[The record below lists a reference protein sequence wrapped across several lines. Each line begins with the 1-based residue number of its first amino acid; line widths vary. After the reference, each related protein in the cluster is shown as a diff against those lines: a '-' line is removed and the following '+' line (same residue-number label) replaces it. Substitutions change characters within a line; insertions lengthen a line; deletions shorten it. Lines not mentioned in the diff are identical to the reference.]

1 MNLPCK
7 ELKRIARDNLNGN
20 YKIPMGA
27 FLAATLIPLAVE
39 LPFSMLQKDAQPLP
53 VTIMFYVAEFLITLL
68 SMVLSVGI
76 LQLHLSLARKKEMTL
91 GMVFYGFKITRP
103 LYHCRTAFF
112 DYCNADQ
119 LYSCD
124 HRCCVI
130 FVLDKSP
137 AAIAVLVIRQEK
149 YCEHDSGSFRADVV
163 CTGIVSAFGSS
174 ADEGTRIIQKQ
185 AADHLK
191 ISRQIMKGNKGRLFY
206 IYLSFIGLQILCL
219 LSLGIRSLW
228 VYPYQSQTLVIFYLD
243 VVGEI
248 PSNIS

>member
-91 GMVFYGFKITRP
+91 GMV
-103 LYHCRTAFF
+103 
-112 DYCNADQ
+112 
-119 LYSCD
+119 
-124 HRCCVI
+124 
-130 FVLDKSP
+130 
-137 AAIAVLVIRQEK
+137 
-149 YCEHDSGSFRADVV
+149 
-163 CTGIVSAFGSS
+163 SAFGSS
-174 ADEGTRIIQKQ
+174 ADEGTRIIKDQPS
-185 AADHLK
+185 DHEGK
-191 ISRQIMKGNKGRLFY
+191 
-206 IYLSFIGLQILCL
+206 
-219 LSLGIRSLW
+219 
-228 VYPYQSQTLVIFYLD
+228 
-243 VVGEI
+243 
-248 PSNIS
+248 

>member
-91 GMVFYGFKITRP
+91 GMVFYGFKNHPDRYIIAGLLLIIAT
-103 LYHCRTAFF
+103 LI
-112 DYCNADQ
+112 
-119 LYSCD
+119 SCIP
-124 HRCCVI
+124 V
-130 FVLDKSP
+130 
-137 AAIAVLVIRQEK
+137 IAVLVIL
-149 YCEHDSGSFRADVV
+149 
-163 CTGIVSAFGSS
+163 GIVSTILAVFVQMWY
-174 ADEGTRIIQKQ
+174 AL
-185 AADHLK
+185 ALYLLLDHPQMKARESLK

-219 LSLGIRSLW
+219 LSLGIGSLW

>member
-91 GMVFYGFKITRP
+91 GMVFYGFKNHPDRYIIAGLLLIIATLIARIHEAAKYIP
-103 LYHCRTAFF
+103 LEHLCLSPQCGFA
-112 DYCNADQ
+112 
-119 LYSCD
+119 SCE
-124 HRCCVI
+124 I
-130 FVLDKSP
+130 
-137 AAIAVLVIRQEK
+137 
-149 YCEHDSGSFRADVV
+149 
-163 CTGIVSAFGSS
+163 
-174 ADEGTRIIQKQ
+174 
-185 AADHLK
+185 
-191 ISRQIMKGNKGRLFY
+191 GNKLTEEQQWAK
-206 IYLSFIGLQILCL
+206 LA
-219 LSLGIRSLW
+219 
-228 VYPYQSQTLVIFYLD
+228 LVK
-243 VVGEI
+243 EI
-248 PSNIS
+248 AEEVWK

>member
-39 LPFSMLQKDAQPLP
+39 LPFSMLQPLP

-91 GMVFYGFKITRP
+91 GMVFYGFKNHPDRYIIAGLLLIIATLISCIPVITGAV
-103 LYHCRTAFF
+103 LF
-112 DYCNADQ
+112 
-119 LYSCD
+119 
-124 HRCCVI
+124 

-137 AAIAVLVIRQEK
+137 AAIAVLVIL
-149 YCEHDSGSFRADVV
+149 
-163 CTGIVSAFGSS
+163 GIVSTILAVFVQMWY
-174 ADEGTRIIQKQ
+174 AL
-185 AADHLK
+185 ALYLLLDHPQMKARESLK

-219 LSLGIRSLW
+219 LSLGIGSLW

>member
-91 GMVFYGFKITRP
+91 GMVFYGFKNHPDRYIIAGLLLIIATLISCIPVITGAV
-103 LYHCRTAFF
+103 LF
-112 DYCNADQ
+112 
-119 LYSCD
+119 
-124 HRCCVI
+124 

-137 AAIAVLVIRQEK
+137 AAIAVLGDTW

-174 ADEGTRIIQKQ
+174 ADEGTRIIKDQPS
-185 AADHLK
+185 DHEGK
-191 ISRQIMKGNKGRLFY
+191 
-206 IYLSFIGLQILCL
+206 
-219 LSLGIRSLW
+219 
-228 VYPYQSQTLVIFYLD
+228 
-243 VVGEI
+243 
-248 PSNIS
+248 

>member
-91 GMVFYGFKITRP
+91 GMVFYGFKNHPDRYIIG
-103 LYHCRTAFF
+103 RTAF
-112 DYCNADQ
+112 DYCNAVTVFR
-119 LYSCD
+119 D

-130 FVLDKSP
+130 FDPGQVACGDCSTGDTW
-137 AAIAVLVIRQEK
+137 

-174 ADEGTRIIQKQ
+174 ADEGTRIIKDQPS
-185 AADHLK
+185 DHEGK
-191 ISRQIMKGNKGRLFY
+191 
-206 IYLSFIGLQILCL
+206 
-219 LSLGIRSLW
+219 
-228 VYPYQSQTLVIFYLD
+228 
-243 VVGEI
+243 
-248 PSNIS
+248 

>member
-91 GMVFYGFKITRP
+91 GMVFYGFKNHPDRYIIAGLLLIIAT
-103 LYHCRTAFF
+103 
-112 DYCNADQ
+112 Q

-130 FVLDKSP
+130 FCPGQVACGDCSTGDTW
-137 AAIAVLVIRQEK
+137 

-174 ADEGTRIIQKQ
+174 ADEGTRIIKDQPS
-185 AADHLK
+185 DHEGK
-191 ISRQIMKGNKGRLFY
+191 
-206 IYLSFIGLQILCL
+206 
-219 LSLGIRSLW
+219 
-228 VYPYQSQTLVIFYLD
+228 
-243 VVGEI
+243 
-248 PSNIS
+248 

>member
-91 GMVFYGFKITRP
+91 GMVFYGFKNHP
-103 LYHCRTAFF
+103 LLYHCRTAF

-137 AAIAVLVIRQEK
+137 AAIAVLVIL
-149 YCEHDSGSFRADVV
+149 
-163 CTGIVSAFGSS
+163 GIVSTILAVFVQMWY
-174 ADEGTRIIQKQ
+174 AL
-185 AADHLK
+185 ALYLLLDHPQMKARESLK

-206 IYLSFIGLQILCL
+206 IYLSFIGLQILCM
-219 LSLGIRSLW
+219 LSLGIGSLW

>member
-53 VTIMFYVAEFLITLL
+53 VTIMFYVAEFLITLF

-76 LQLHLSLARKKEMTL
+76 LQLL
-91 GMVFYGFKITRP
+91 GMVFYGFKNHPDRYIIAGLLLIIATLISCIPVITGAV
-103 LYHCRTAFF
+103 LF
-112 DYCNADQ
+112 
-119 LYSCD
+119 
-124 HRCCVI
+124 

-137 AAIAVLVIRQEK
+137 AAIVVLVIL
-149 YCEHDSGSFRADVV
+149 
-163 CTGIVSAFGSS
+163 GIVSTILAVFVQMWY
-174 ADEGTRIIQKQ
+174 AL
-185 AADHLK
+185 ALYLLLDHPQMKARESLK

-206 IYLSFIGLQILCL
+206 IYLSFIGLQILCM
-219 LSLGIRSLW
+219 LSLGIGSLW

>member
-91 GMVFYGFKITRP
+91 GMVFYGFKNHPDRYIIAGLLLIIATLISCISVITG
-103 LYHCRTAFF
+103 
-112 DYCNADQ
+112 
-119 LYSCD
+119 
-124 HRCCVI
+124 
-130 FVLDKSP
+130 
-137 AAIAVLVIRQEK
+137 AVLFF
-149 YCEHDSGSFRADVV
+149 GSFRADVV

-174 ADEGTRIIQKQ
+174 ADEGTRIIKDQPS
-185 AADHLK
+185 DHEGK
-191 ISRQIMKGNKGRLFY
+191 
-206 IYLSFIGLQILCL
+206 
-219 LSLGIRSLW
+219 
-228 VYPYQSQTLVIFYLD
+228 
-243 VVGEI
+243 
-248 PSNIS
+248 

>member
-91 GMVFYGFKITRP
+91 GMVFYGFKNHPDRYIIAGLLLIIATLISCIPVIT
-103 LYHCRTAFF
+103 
-112 DYCNADQ
+112 
-119 LYSCD
+119 
-124 HRCCVI
+124 RCCVI
-130 FVLDKSP
+130 FLPWTSRLRP
-137 AAIAVLVIRQEK
+137 IAVLVIL
-149 YCEHDSGSFRADVV
+149 
-163 CTGIVSAFGSS
+163 GIVSTILAVFVQMWY
-174 ADEGTRIIQKQ
+174 AL
-185 AADHLK
+185 ALYLLLDHPQMKARESLK

-219 LSLGIRSLW
+219 LSLGIGSLW

-243 VVGEI
+243 VVGETHQT
-248 PSNIS
+248 

>member
-68 SMVLSVGI
+68 
-76 LQLHLSLARKKEMTL
+76 
-91 GMVFYGFKITRP
+91 
-103 LYHCRTAFF
+103 RTAF

-130 FVLDKSP
+130 FCPGQVACGDCSTGDTW
-137 AAIAVLVIRQEK
+137 

-174 ADEGTRIIQKQ
+174 ADEGTRIIKDQPS
-185 AADHLK
+185 DHEGK
-191 ISRQIMKGNKGRLFY
+191 
-206 IYLSFIGLQILCL
+206 
-219 LSLGIRSLW
+219 
-228 VYPYQSQTLVIFYLD
+228 
-243 VVGEI
+243 
-248 PSNIS
+248 

>member
-39 LPFSMLQKDAQPLP
+39 LTFSMLQKDAQPLP

-91 GMVFYGFKITRP
+91 GMVFYGFKNHPDRYIIAGLLLIIATLISCIPVITGAV
-103 LYHCRTAFF
+103 LF
-112 DYCNADQ
+112 
-119 LYSCD
+119 
-124 HRCCVI
+124 

-137 AAIAVLVIRQEK
+137 AAIAVLVIL
-149 YCEHDSGSFRADVV
+149 
-163 CTGIVSAFGSS
+163 GIVSTILAVFVQMWY
-174 ADEGTRIIQKQ
+174 AL
-185 AADHLK
+185 ALYLLLDHP
-191 ISRQIMKGNKGRLFY
+191 QMKGNKGRLFY
-206 IYLSFIGLQILCL
+206 IYLSFIGLQILCM
-219 LSLGIRSLW
+219 LSLGIGSLW

>member
-1 MNLPCK
+1 
-7 ELKRIARDNLNGN
+7 
-20 YKIPMGA
+20 MGA

-91 GMVFYGFKITRP
+91 GMVFYGFKNHPDRYIIAGLLLIIATLISCIPVITGAV
-103 LYHCRTAFF
+103 LFF
-112 DYCNADQ
+112 A
-119 LYSCD
+119 
-124 HRCCVI
+124 
-130 FVLDKSP
+130 LDKSP
-137 AAIAVLVIRQEK
+137 AAIAVLVIL
-149 YCEHDSGSFRADVV
+149 
-163 CTGIVSAFGSS
+163 GIVSTILAVFVQMWY
-174 ADEGTRIIQKQ
+174 AL
-185 AADHLK
+185 ALYLLLDHPQMKARESLK

-219 LSLGIRSLW
+219 LSLGIGSLW

>member
-91 GMVFYGFKITRP
+91 GMVFYGFKNHPDRYIIAGLLLIIATLISCIPVIT
-103 LYHCRTAFF
+103 
-112 DYCNADQ
+112 
-119 LYSCD
+119 
-124 HRCCVI
+124 
-130 FVLDKSP
+130 
-137 AAIAVLVIRQEK
+137 IAVLVIL
-149 YCEHDSGSFRADVV
+149 
-163 CTGIVSAFGSS
+163 GIVSTILAVFVQMWY
-174 ADEGTRIIQKQ
+174 AL
-185 AADHLK
+185 ALYLLLDHPQMKARESLK

-219 LSLGIRSLW
+219 LSLGIGSLW

>member
-7 ELKRIARDNLNGN
+7 ESKRIARDNLNGN

-91 GMVFYGFKITRP
+91 GMVFYGFK
-103 LYHCRTAFF
+103 
-112 DYCNADQ
+112 NADQ

-130 FVLDKSP
+130 FCPGQVACGDCSTGDTW
-137 AAIAVLVIRQEK
+137 

-174 ADEGTRIIQKQ
+174 ADEGTRIIKDQPS
-185 AADHLK
+185 DHEGK
-191 ISRQIMKGNKGRLFY
+191 
-206 IYLSFIGLQILCL
+206 
-219 LSLGIRSLW
+219 
-228 VYPYQSQTLVIFYLD
+228 
-243 VVGEI
+243 
-248 PSNIS
+248 

>member
-27 FLAATLIPLAVE
+27 FLAATMIPLAVE

-91 GMVFYGFKITRP
+91 GMVFYGFKNHPDRYIIAGLLLIIATLISCIPVITGAV
-103 LYHCRTAFF
+103 LF
-112 DYCNADQ
+112 
-119 LYSCD
+119 
-124 HRCCVI
+124 

-137 AAIAVLVIRQEK
+137 AAIAVLVIL
-149 YCEHDSGSFRADVV
+149 
-163 CTGIVSAFGSS
+163 GIVSTILAVFVQMWY
-174 ADEGTRIIQKQ
+174 AL
-185 AADHLK
+185 ALYLLLDHPQMKARESLK

-219 LSLGIRSLW
+219 LSLGIGSLW

-248 PSNIS
+248 PANIS

>member
-91 GMVFYGFKITRP
+91 GMVFYGFKNHPDRYIIAGLLLIIATLISCIPVITGAV
-103 LYHCRTAFF
+103 LFF
-112 DYCNADQ
+112 A
-119 LYSCD
+119 
-124 HRCCVI
+124 
-130 FVLDKSP
+130 LDKSP
-137 AAIAVLVIRQEK
+137 AAIAVLVILG
-149 YCEHDSGSFRADVV
+149 EHDSGSFRADVV

-174 ADEGTRIIQKQ
+174 ADEGTRIIKDQPS
-185 AADHLK
+185 DHEGK
-191 ISRQIMKGNKGRLFY
+191 
-206 IYLSFIGLQILCL
+206 
-219 LSLGIRSLW
+219 
-228 VYPYQSQTLVIFYLD
+228 
-243 VVGEI
+243 
-248 PSNIS
+248 